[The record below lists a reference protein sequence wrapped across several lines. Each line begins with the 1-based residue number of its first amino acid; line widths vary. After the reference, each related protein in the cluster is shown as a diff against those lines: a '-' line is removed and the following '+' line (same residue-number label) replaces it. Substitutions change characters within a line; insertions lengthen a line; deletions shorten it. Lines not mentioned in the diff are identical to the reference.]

1 MIDAHIHFDQYEN
14 SERSTILKEMDQFG
28 VTKLLTVS
36 TDLDS
41 CKRNLLLS
49 KQDERIKPAFGF
61 HPEQAHS

>member
-14 SERSTILKEMDQFG
+14 SERTTILKEMNQSG
-28 VTKLLTVS
+28 VTHLLTVS

-41 CKRNLLLS
+41 CKSNLLLS
-49 KQDERIKPAFGF
+49 KQDERIKHAFGF